1 MLIGVQLQLLQRICR
16 TIIIEIVS
24 FGVKIF
30 SLMQLLL
37 SIIFVKKEKKGEKR
51 SYITYH
57 FDRILWTWRY
67 LQKKRKGRERNTFPL
82 NWIKNRSNQKKY
94 AITYSSIN
102 REREEKNWF
111 HFERGS
117 CQWLETGPWLIGS
130 FGRRAWWD
138 HSCYDQPRKRHRP
151 ATVIYVYIYIFL
163 VRL

>member
-37 SIIFVKKEKKGEKR
+37 SIIFAKKEKKGEKR
-51 SYITYH
+51 SYIT
-57 FDRILWTWRY
+57 RSIILTEFYERGDIY
-67 LQKKRKGRERNTFPL
+67 RRREKGDTFPL

-102 REREEKNWF
+102 REREKKIDFISNED
-111 HFERGS
+111 
-117 CQWLETGPWLIGS
+117 
-130 FGRRAWWD
+130 RANG
-138 HSCYDQPRKRHRP
+138 
-151 ATVIYVYIYIFL
+151 
-163 VRL
+163 

>member
-37 SIIFVKKEKKGEKR
+37 KR
-51 SYITYH
+51 SYIT
-57 FDRILWTWRY
+57 RSIILTEFYERRDIY
-67 LQKKRKGRERNTFPL
+67 RRREKGDTFPL

-151 ATVIYVYIYIFL
+151 ATVIYVYIYIFSAI
-163 VRL
+163 VETQ